1 MLDIIRANSRSWGVK
16 IAFGIIIIVFVF
28 WGVGGLTGGPTT
40 VALTVNGEPVS
51 IQDFHRTLMQ
61 AEENLRLSY
70 PDLDREQLRQMQLG
84 RQVVQQLVLNAVLEQ
99 EARRTGI
106 VVTPAELRRA
116 VETIP
121 AFRNDKG
128 GFDPDLY
135 LRRLEASGTTPG
147 RFEAELGRELLV
159 EKLRHDVTA
168 GLSVPES
175 EVRAVFNYDGE
186 RAALDYVLFAAESF
200 KDKAVP
206 APEAVR
212 ARYDADLQAF
222 RVPAAADVDYLVI
235 GASTLAPL
243 HAPDAET
250 VRTYYEQ
257 NKARYTRPEQIRAR
271 HILIPLA
278 RDASEDEVRQAEA
291 SVADVQKRLAAGED
305 FAALAEQFSKDPGSA
320 SRGGDLGWFGR
331 GMMVPEFEQAAF
343 ALKPGEISK
352 PVRSA
357 FGYHLIRL
365 EEARPESVQPLAEV
379 EADIRQQLGA
389 EQAAGGVQEALDQV
403 LLSVLSGKELA
414 EAGAPYKLTVHNT
427 GLKTA
432 EELAALLG
440 LKPEDASA
448 LTGMEPGAV
457 TSTPFVIKDGYV
469 TARVKSTRAEAVRP
483 FEEVRPELE
492 ARLIEE
498 KSREL
503 AFEAASAARK
513 ALQDGTLPAE
523 LATGLQQGE
532 PLSRHGDL
540 GGLGRNPSLN
550 RALFEAE
557 PGQWLPEAYTVDA
570 GAVLVRAGARSLP
583 EDALWEQ
590 VKGPLTEAVRNA
602 KREQVFAAFV
612 NALMEKAEVLI
623 RNERILE
630 E

>member
-28 WGVGGLTGGPTT
+28 WGVGGLTGGPTA
-40 VALTVNGEPVS
+40 VALTVNGESVT
-51 IQDFHRTLMQ
+51 IQDFHRTLMR
-61 AEENLRLSY
+61 AEESLRLSY
-70 PDLDREQLRQMQLG
+70 PDLDREQLKHMQLG

-99 EARRTGI
+99 EARRAGI
-106 VVTPAELRRA
+106 MVTPMELRRA
-116 VETIP
+116 VEAIP

-128 GFDPDLY
+128 TFDPDLY

-147 RFEAELGRELLV
+147 RFETDLGRELLM
-159 EKLRHDVTA
+159 EKLRRDVTA

-186 RAALDYVLFAAESF
+186 RAALDYVLFPAEDF
-200 KDKAVP
+200 KAKAVP
-206 APEAVR
+206 APDAVK
-212 ARYDADLQAF
+212 ARYDADMQAF
-222 RVPAAADVDYLVI
+222 RVPAAADVDYLSV
-235 GASTLAPL
+235 GVAALAPL

-250 VRTYYEQ
+250 VRRHYEQ
-257 NKARYTRPEQIRAR
+257 NRARYTRPEQIRAR

-278 RDASEDEVRQAEA
+278 QDASEAEVRQAESA
-291 SVADVQKRLAAGED
+291 VADLEKRLAAGEE
-305 FAALAEQFSKDPGSA
+305 FAGLAEQVSKDPGSA
-320 SRGGDLGWFGR
+320 PKGGDLGWFGR

-343 ALKPGEISK
+343 ALKPGEISR

-365 EEARPESVQPLAEV
+365 EERRPESVQPLDEV
-379 EADIRQQLGA
+379 EADIRRQLGE
-389 EQAAGGVQEALDQV
+389 EQAAGSLQDALDQILLAV
-403 LLSVLSGKELA
+403 LGGKDLA

-432 EELAALLG
+432 EELVALMG
-440 LKPEDASA
+440 LKPEDARS
-448 LTGMEPGAV
+448 LTHMEPGTV
-457 TSTPFVIKDGYV
+457 TGTPFVTKDGYV
-469 TARVKSTRAEAVRP
+469 TARVKSTRAESVRP

-503 AFEAASAARK
+503 AFEAAAAARE
-513 ALQDGTLPAE
+513 ALQGDMLPTE
-523 LATGLQQGE
+523 LESKRQQGE

-550 RALFEAE
+550 KALFEAE
-557 PGQWLPEAYTVDA
+557 AGQWLPGAYAVDA

-583 EDALWEQ
+583 EDTLWEQ
-590 VKGPLTEAVRNA
+590 VKGPLSEAVLNA

-623 RNERILE
+623 RDERILE